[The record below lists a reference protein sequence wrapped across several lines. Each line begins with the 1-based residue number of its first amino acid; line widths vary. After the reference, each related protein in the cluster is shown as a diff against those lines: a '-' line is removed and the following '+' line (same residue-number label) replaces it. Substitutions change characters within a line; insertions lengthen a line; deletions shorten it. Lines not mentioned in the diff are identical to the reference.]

1 MEVKAVP
8 NHLFSEEI
16 LLSVFSSFK
25 NSLQTITLLGAL
37 AALVPHS
44 FQCNRI
50 SLLTITEVSPDV
62 GPGPGPGPGPQPT
75 LGPVTPE
82 LCKHDIV
89 FDGVAQIRGETF
101 FFKDR

>member
-1 MEVKAVP
+1 MCYPPSTA
-8 NHLFSEEI
+8 
-16 LLSVFSSFK
+16 
-25 NSLQTITLLGAL
+25 
-37 AALVPHS
+37 
-44 FQCNRI
+44 FQCNGL
-50 SLLTITEVSPDV
+50 SLFTITEVSTDV
-62 GPGPGPGPGPQPT
+62 EPGPGPGPGPGPRPT

>member
-1 MEVKAVP
+1 M
-8 NHLFSEEI
+8 NYD
-16 LLSVFSSFK
+16 SSR
-25 NSLQTITLLGAL
+25 SLCYLCST
-37 AALVPHS
+37 V
-44 FQCNRI
+44 FQCNRPF
-50 SLLTITEVSPDV
+50 LFTLTEVSPDV
-62 GPGPGPGPGPQPT
+62 EPGPGPGPGPGPRPT